1 MTLIIS
7 DSKKIEDLVKELD
20 ESFSTIK
27 LLNDKVNRLV
37 EQLGSQGCV
46 INHAMGLDF
55 TVENTLADSYANC
68 LSKTMQVIKF
78 KGVFPETIKE
88 IDILLKQR
96 ETAE

>member
-7 DSKKIEDLVKELD
+7 DNKKVETLQKELE
-20 ESFSTIK
+20 ESSSTIK

-55 TVENTLADSYANC
+55 TVENSLADSYANC
-68 LSKTMQVIKF
+68 LIKTMQIIQF
-78 KGVFPETIKE
+78 KGVFPETVKE
-88 IDILLKQR
+88 IDTLLKQR
-96 ETAE
+96 EIKE